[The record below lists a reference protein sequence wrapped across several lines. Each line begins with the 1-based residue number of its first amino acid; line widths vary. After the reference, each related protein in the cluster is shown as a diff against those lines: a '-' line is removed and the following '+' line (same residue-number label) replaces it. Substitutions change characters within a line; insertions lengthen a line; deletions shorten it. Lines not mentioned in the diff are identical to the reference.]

1 MAGHRARERTAGQGG
16 HARDAL
22 RAAGLRVTPQRVAVL
37 EALGDAG
44 GEHLSADDVWQ
55 RLATANS
62 TMDRSTAYRVLADL
76 ADVGL
81 LTQVRFADGVAR
93 FEMQSIAHH
102 HAVCVRCGGTQDIPA
117 VLVKPLAAALGRAM
131 RFNVALDEPL
141 LVRGTC
147 DRCASGPLPSST
159 GTG

>member
-1 MAGHRARERTAGQGG
+1 MADERDRERTAG
-16 HARDAL
+16 RDAPDVL
-22 RAAGLRVTPQRVAVL
+22 RAAGLRATPQRVAVL

-55 RLATANS
+55 RLAAVNS

-76 ADVGL
+76 TDVGL

-102 HAVCVRCGGTQDIPA
+102 HAVCA
-117 VLVKPLAAALGRAM
+117 
-131 RFNVALDEPL
+131 
-141 LVRGTC
+141 
-147 DRCASGPLPSST
+147 
-159 GTG
+159 